1 MAKDQVLTVFCFFR
15 PTYLNCDRTYHF
27 EYLFVPTYRN
37 ALRELQL
44 KLFQSATRSLTFYA
58 CYEPS
63 SLNSFLFAL
72 NQKEPFVHAVS
83 SAATPVSFVMLI
95 CFGCFVSLPPRSLQK
110 VLDLHN
116 RCSRPVTI
124 LFCHIGRYYIRL
136 LLSVDS
142 QIVHKKKKSTF
153 FLSLELF
160 CIKST

>member
-1 MAKDQVLTVFCFFR
+1 MGTMAKDQVLTVFCFFR

-95 CFGCFVSLPPRSLQK
+95 CCGCFVSLPPRSLQK

-142 QIVHKKKKSTF
+142 QIVHKKKIHF
-153 FLSLELF
+153 FSLPRTVLH
-160 CIKST
+160 